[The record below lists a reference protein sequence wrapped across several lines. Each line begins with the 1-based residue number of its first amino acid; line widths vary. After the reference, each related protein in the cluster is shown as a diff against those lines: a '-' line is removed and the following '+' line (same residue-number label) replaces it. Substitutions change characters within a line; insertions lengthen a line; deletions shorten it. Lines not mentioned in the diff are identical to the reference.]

1 MCAYFSKSENEVSEA
16 MKQAAKE
23 AFNSN
28 KTNVEQMWSI
38 ARACARKR
46 EGLSLFCR
54 IVCLPKLYPLLA
66 VPANSMPLHYRPL
79 SRQKQIWRHR
89 HLGRY

>member
-54 IVCLPKLYPLLA
+54 IVCLRNSYTLYSPSLLIQCRA
-66 VPANSMPLHYRPL
+66 IIGPYHGKNKFGDTAT
-79 SRQKQIWRHR
+79 
-89 HLGRY
+89 